1 MTAHSI
7 TTPAAWFGCVSAI
20 AGKDIMQTLEDLQ
33 TGRLAGARHV
43 KLACGLTAFPEAIFT
58 LADTLESLDL
68 SGNALSVL
76 PDDLHRL
83 YRLRILFC
91 SNNRFTEFPAVLG
104 QCANLSMIGF
114 KANRIRRVPPGALP
128 PRLRW
133 LILTDNEIDALPDD
147 IGNCPDL
154 QKLMLAGNQLSA
166 LPDGLARCTRLE
178 LLRIAANRL
187 TQLPA
192 WLPELPRLS
201 WLAFAGNPFSAAAE
215 RSTGTAQPIAW
226 RDLDIGECLGEGAS
240 GHIYRALYRSADT
253 SRTVAVKVF
262 KGAVT
267 SDGLPDCELSACLAA
282 GAHPNLIPVIG
293 RVADHPDHRQGL
305 VMEMIDTRFVT
316 LAGPPSLESCTRDI
330 YSPDA
335 VFDTEAAF
343 AIARGI
349 AAAACHLHAL
359 GLMHGDLYAHNIL
372 HDGRGAALLGDFGAA
387 SFYDLGDASA
397 AAFERLEVRAFGCL
411 LEELV
416 ARCVSASPQASRLA
430 DLRDAC
436 LDEVPANRPSFAR
449 IVEGLCL

>member
-1 MTAHSI
+1 
-7 TTPAAWFGCVSAI
+7 
-20 AGKDIMQTLEDLQ
+20 MQTLEDLQ
-33 TGRLAGARHV
+33 AGRLAGARHV
-43 KLACGLTAFPEAIFT
+43 KLACGLTAFPEAIFA

-68 SGNALSVL
+68 SGNALSAL

-83 YRLRILFC
+83 HRLRVLFC

-128 PRLRW
+128 PKLRW

-147 IGNCPDL
+147 IGNCQDL
-154 QKLMLAGNQLSA
+154 QKLMLAGNRLSA

-187 TQLPA
+187 TQLPT
-192 WLPELPRLS
+192 WLTELPRLS
-201 WLAFAGNPFSAAAE
+201 WLAFAGNPFGQAADD
-215 RSTGTAQPIAW
+215 RPTGAAHPIAW
-226 RDLDIGECLGEGAS
+226 RDLDMGECLGEGAS
-240 GHIYRALYRSADT
+240 GHIYRALYRTADT
-253 SRTVAVKVF
+253 AREVAVKLF

-267 SDGLPDCELSACLAA
+267 SDGLPDCELAACLAA

-293 RVADHPDHRQGL
+293 RVADHPERRQGL
-305 VMEMIDTRFVT
+305 VMEMIDRRFAT
-316 LAGPPSLESCTRDI
+316 LAGPPSLDSCTRDI

-335 VFDTEAAF
+335 LFDTEAAF

-372 HDGRGAALLGDFGAA
+372 HGCQEAALLGDFGAA
-387 SFYDLGDASA
+387 SFYDLGDPLA
-397 AAFERLEVRAFGCL
+397 AAFERLEVRAFGSL

-416 ARCVSASPQASRLA
+416 ARCVSADPRASRLA

-449 IVEGLCL
+449 IVEALSL